1 MKRSA
6 LKRGPRWLPSVL
18 VLAMI
23 LVAGGRLIAL
33 SVQQQ
38 AEQSRAAAQRV
49 ASRGAEAFSVQ
60 LQRLA
65 ARASNEAA
73 RATNS
78 LSGDEVSQLA
88 AIAPARGAF
97 WLSADGTPLPARQS
111 DPALAHAIA
120 GEWSGAPRSAGL
132 AGPVRQGSDWLVAAR
147 APILAPADGAAGG
160 WAVAYTDLD
169 HMLATTHLGRA
180 AAEGYEFALGR
191 VPATGGDAR
200 ALISSA
206 TAPLVDPARATV
218 RNPTGFP
225 LAGNLEIE
233 ILPRGGWYPV
243 SELATDIG
251 LLALVAWLVTFM
263 VHDMGASALR
273 LQAALS
279 TSRRR
284 LKASNQRLMRE
295 VDERRSLE
303 QSFEHARY
311 HDAFTGLPNRR
322 YFMDQLDRALRE
334 VRARR
339 RRGIAVV
346 LIDIER
352 FKLINDTLGHTAG
365 DELMVQ
371 AARRFQQ
378 ATTQTQSVLARWG
391 GDQFAV
397 LALDVNSSESA
408 LALVRAME
416 ETLREPFDLR
426 RHRLTVTARMGVTCV
441 GSGPQRAEDVVR
453 EADIALTA
461 AKRQD
466 SAPTVAYTPAL
477 AGDAASLVSLEADL
491 HVALERNELK
501 LLFQPI
507 VDLRARRMVGAEA
520 LLRWRHPV
528 EGPLRPDRF
537 LPIAEEAGLIVP
549 ITRWTVRRVCRL
561 AGEWRRR
568 LPSDT
573 EFFLSVNLSGAVLR
587 DRGLGDY
594 VASVLEETRMP
605 PEVLKFELTEGS
617 LISNVSGAREVL
629 ERLHAM
635 GIQLM
640 LDDFGTGY
648 SSLNYLQLFPF
659 DYLKIDRPMV
669 DRTGSEQTNGAL
681 TSAMIQIA
689 FSLGLTPI
697 AEVVETQAT
706 ALALQEMGCNFG
718 QGYFF
723 CAPLEPEDALQCL
736 RGGGFNVPAGDREE
750 AERSWTDDSPT
761 LMLPIPTNAEHS

>member
-1 MKRSA
+1 
-6 LKRGPRWLPSVL
+6 
-18 VLAMI
+18 
-23 LVAGGRLIAL
+23 VAD
-33 SVQQQ
+33 
-38 AEQSRAAAQRV
+38 
-49 ASRGAEAFSVQ
+49 
-60 LQRLA
+60 
-65 ARASNEAA
+65 
-73 RATNS
+73 TN
-78 LSGDEVSQLA
+78 
-88 AIAPARGAF
+88 
-97 WLSADGTPLPARQS
+97 
-111 DPALAHAIA
+111 
-120 GEWSGAPRSAGL
+120 
-132 AGPVRQGSDWLVAAR
+132 
-147 APILAPADGAAGG
+147 
-160 WAVAYTDLD
+160 LD
-169 HMLATTHLGRA
+169 QMLASTHLGRA
-180 AAEGYEFALGR
+180 AERGYEFALGR

-200 ALISSA
+200 VLMSSA
-206 TAPLVDPARATV
+206 TTPLVDAMRATV

-225 LAGNLEIE
+225 LGGNLEIE
-233 ILPRGGWYPV
+233 IRPRGGWYPL

-263 VHDMGASALR
+263 VHDMGASAIR

-284 LKASNQRLMRE
+284 LKAANQRLMRE

-334 VRARR
+334 VRARK
-339 RRGIAVV
+339 RRGVAVV
-346 LIDIER
+346 LIDVER

-371 AARRFQQ
+371 AARRFQE
-378 ATTQTQSVLARWG
+378 AMSQTQSVLARWG

-397 LALDVNSSESA
+397 LALDVTTPESA

-426 RHRLTVTARMGVTCV
+426 RHRLTVTARMGMTSVS
-441 GSGPQRAEDVVR
+441 SGPQRAEDVVR

-466 SAPTVAYTPAL
+466 TAASVAYTPTL
-477 AGDAASLVSLEADL
+477 AGDAANLVSLEADL

-573 EFFLSVNLSGAVLR
+573 NFFLSVNLSAAVLR

-605 PEVLKFELTEGS
+605 PDALKFELTEGS

-629 ERLHAM
+629 ERLHGM

-659 DYLKIDRPMV
+659 DYLKIDRPLV

-723 CAPLEPEDALQCL
+723 CAPLEAEDALQCL
-736 RGGGFNVPAGDREE
+736 RGGGFNLPAGDREE
-750 AERSWTDDSPT
+750 AERSWNDDSPT

>member
-23 LVAGGRLIAL
+23 LGAGGRLIAL

-38 AEQSRAAAQRV
+38 AEQSRAAAQQV
-49 ASRGAEAFSVQ
+49 ASRGAEAFSAQ

-73 RATNS
+73 RATNA
-78 LSGDEVSQLA
+78 LSGDDVNEFAS
-88 AIAPARGAF
+88 IAPARGAF

-147 APILAPADGAAGG
+147 VPILAAADGAARG

-169 HMLATTHLGRA
+169 HMLASTHLGLA
-180 AAEGYEFALGR
+180 AAQGYEFALGR

-200 ALISSA
+200 ALISSG

-218 RNPTGFP
+218 RNPPGFP

-233 ILPRGGWYPV
+233 IRPRGGWYPV

-263 VHDMGASALR
+263 VHDMGASMSR

-284 LKASNQRLMRE
+284 LKATNQRLMRE

-378 ATTQTQSVLARWG
+378 ATSQTQSVLARWG

-397 LALDVNSSESA
+397 LALDVTSSESA
-408 LALVRAME
+408 LALVHAMD

-441 GSGPQRAEDVVR
+441 SSGPQRAEDVVR

-507 VDLRARRMVGAEA
+507 VDLRARRMIGAEA

-549 ITRWTVRRVCRL
+549 ITRWAVRRVCRL

-617 LISNVSGAREVL
+617 LISNVTGAREVL